1 MDDGKIKYQ
10 RVYRDSDIDIDM
22 AIEEEGDDIE
32 YLPEDQVEQ
41 LNKVTNEDIIQE
53 LNDLKMDE
61 SIM

>member
-10 RVYRDSDIDIDM
+10 RVYLDSDYDIDM
-22 AIEEEGDDIE
+22 ALEDEDDDIE

-41 LNKVTNEDIIQE
+41 LNKVTNEDIIKE